1 MSYENLKQKEFWI
14 SKDQRRER
22 SFMLY
27 TEGQLRKVDSV
38 KGRKAKKAPSAPLE
52 PRASWPAELP
62 DTRKGPH
69 RIPHGILRPLVS
81 GTQRRPQSNCADLRL
96 QYIGKQ
102 TARA

>member
-38 KGRKAKKAPSAPLE
+38 KGRKA
-52 PRASWPAELP
+52 
-62 DTRKGPH
+62 
-69 RIPHGILRPLVS
+69 
-81 GTQRRPQSNCADLRL
+81 
-96 QYIGKQ
+96 
-102 TARA
+102 